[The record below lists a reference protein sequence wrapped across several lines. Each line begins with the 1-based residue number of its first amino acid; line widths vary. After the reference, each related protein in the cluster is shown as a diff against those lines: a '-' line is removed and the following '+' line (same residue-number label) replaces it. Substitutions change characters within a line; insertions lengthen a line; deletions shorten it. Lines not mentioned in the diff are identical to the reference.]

1 MSFFPV
7 LLLVSILTITK
18 RGKKM
23 YKLIDIFKIS
33 LINKLLDEIDKLQEL
48 KLSKDELK
56 FTNELIQLL
65 RSKYEG

>member
-1 MSFFPV
+1 
-7 LLLVSILTITK
+7 
-18 RGKKM
+18 M

-65 RSKYEG
+65 QSKYEG